1 MEQFQ
6 YYQKQAYVTLSRCAR
21 HAGAEVEM
29 RYGSWNTTVQQLE
42 GGMSSGDS
50 EPLVDSEPS
59 GGSESFGDSEPS
71 ESFGDS
77 EPSGGSESFGD
88 SEPFGGSESFGDSE
102 PFGVSDE
109 L

>member
-50 EPLVDSEPS
+50 EPLVA
-59 GGSESFGDSEPS
+59 
-71 ESFGDS
+71 
-77 EPSGGSESFGD
+77 
-88 SEPFGGSESFGDSE
+88 
-102 PFGVSDE
+102 VSP
-109 L
+109 LVTVNPLVVVSPLVTVNPVVVPGYILI

>member
-29 RYGSWNTTVQQLE
+29 RYGSWNTRVQQLE

-50 EPLVDSEPS
+50 EPMAAVSPLVTVNP
-59 GGSESFGDSEPS
+59 SESFGDCEPS

-88 SEPFGGSESFGDSE
+88 SEPFGGSD
-102 PFGVSDE
+102 D